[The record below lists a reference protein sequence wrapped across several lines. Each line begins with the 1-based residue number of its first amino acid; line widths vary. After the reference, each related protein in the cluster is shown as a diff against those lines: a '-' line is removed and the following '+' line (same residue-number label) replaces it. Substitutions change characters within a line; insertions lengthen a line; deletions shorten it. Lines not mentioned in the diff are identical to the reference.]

1 MGSIAR
7 GFAAATLLGAAAAIL
22 AACSTDVLRP
32 EIDVTPT
39 AALVAP
45 PPVAAVP
52 AGPVVE
58 PFEQAVAEPAMTQ
71 PDVTDPDITYAD
83 PAMGE
88 PAMTEPAM
96 ADPAVS
102 EPAAQEPA
110 PVYAAHVPASS
121 MKVLPPPPLDEA
133 EEPRVI
139 QAAITP
145 GSGLQRLVPSNPYM
159 NQEPEFRDRNAVPGA
174 MPQSEADCRRE
185 LKRIGATYQDL
196 PPIGDGNY
204 CGIDYPVKLAQLSGD
219 IAIKPA
225 ATLSCQMALQVAKWT
240 KHELGPST
248 RRRYFTG
255 VKAIHQASSYS
266 CRKIR
271 GSRTMSEHSKGNAL
285 DIMRIELDSGKKIG
299 VRKPGF
305 FAFREKGLLNNVRA
319 DACGYFSTVLGPGYD
334 RDHKDHFHFDI
345 AKRRNGHKACR

>member
-71 PDVTDPDITYAD
+71 PDMSDPDMTYAD
-83 PAMGE
+83 

-96 ADPAVS
+96 S

-110 PVYAAHVPASS
+110 PVYAAKVPASS

-145 GSGLQRLVPSNPYM
+145 GPGLQRLVPSNPYM

-174 MPQSEADCRRE
+174 MPRSEADCRRE

>member
-7 GFAAATLLGAAAAIL
+7 GIAAATLLGAAAAIL
-22 AACSTDVLRP
+22 AACSSDVLRP
-32 EIDVTPT
+32 DIDVTPT

-45 PPVAAVP
+45 APVATVP
-52 AGPVVE
+52 AEPLSE
-58 PFEQAVAEPAMTQ
+58 PFEQAVAEPAMTA
-71 PDVTDPDITYAD
+71 PDMTDPDMTD
-83 PAMGE
+83 PDMTQ
-88 PAMTEPAM
+88 PAMTEPSM
-96 ADPAVS
+96 TDPDVT
-102 EPAAQEPA
+102 QPA
-110 PVYAAHVPASS
+110 PVYAAQVPASS
-121 MKVLPPPPLDEA
+121 MSVLPPPPLDDT

-145 GSGLQRLVPSNPYM
+145 GPGLQRLVPNNPYM
-159 NQEPEFRDRNAVPGA
+159 NQEPEYRDRNAVPGA

-204 CGIDYPVKLAQLSGD
+204 CGIDYPVKLAQLSGG

>member
-1 MGSIAR
+1 
-7 GFAAATLLGAAAAIL
+7 
-22 AACSTDVLRP
+22 
-32 EIDVTPT
+32 
-39 AALVAP
+39 
-45 PPVAAVP
+45 
-52 AGPVVE
+52 
-58 PFEQAVAEPAMTQ
+58 
-71 PDVTDPDITYAD
+71 
-83 PAMGE
+83 MGE
-88 PAMTEPAM
+88 PAMV
-96 ADPAVS
+96 DPAIS

-110 PVYAAHVPASS
+110 PVYAAQVPASS

-145 GSGLQRLVPSNPYM
+145 GPGLQRLVPSNPYM
-159 NQEPEFRDRNAVPGA
+159 NQEPEYRDRNAVPGA

-285 DIMRIELDSGKKIG
+285 DIMRIELDSGRKIG
-299 VRKPGF
+299 VKKPGF